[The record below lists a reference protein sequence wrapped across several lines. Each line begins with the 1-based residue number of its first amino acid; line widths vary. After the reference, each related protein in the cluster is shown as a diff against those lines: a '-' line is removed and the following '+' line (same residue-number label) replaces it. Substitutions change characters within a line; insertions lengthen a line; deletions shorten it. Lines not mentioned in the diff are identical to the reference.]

1 MFTQFFLKPVIVNGQ
16 MPEIMYDKLQ
26 ASHLGD
32 DCLGWYTFK
41 NRNSICREE
50 NSTYSY
56 SAWVTGFQPDVNKD
70 KRFKINCTR
79 FADKSLHIRKESEL
93 PESLDAAECCSG
105 KEESKP
111 VSKVRLTNRHDCTR
125 MNRASFENTDG
136 THICKISPRRPAN
149 RAFTATCRWSTYM
162 ENIKQCILVQGSA
175 VQYLHRFK
183 ESRAKRIV

>member
-1 MFTQFFLKPVIVNGQ
+1 MGRCLKSCMINCRLLTLVMTASADIPSRTEIRSAERRTAPTAIQLGLQVFSQ
-16 MPEIMYDKLQ
+16 MSTRTRDSRSKL
-26 ASHLGD
+26 G
-32 DCLGWYTFK
+32 
-41 NRNSICREE
+41 
-50 NSTYSY
+50 
-56 SAWVTGFQPDVNKD
+56 
-70 KRFKINCTR
+70 FKINCAR

-93 PESLDAAECCSG
+93 PESLDAAGCCSG

-162 ENIKQCILVQGSA
+162 ENTKQCILVQGSA
-175 VQYLHRFK
+175 VQYLHRSK